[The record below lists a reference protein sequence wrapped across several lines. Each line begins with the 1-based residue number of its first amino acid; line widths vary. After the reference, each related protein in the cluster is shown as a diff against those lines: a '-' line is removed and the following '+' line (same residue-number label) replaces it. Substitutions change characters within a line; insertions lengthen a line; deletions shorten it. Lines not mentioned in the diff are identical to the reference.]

1 MPDVKA
7 IEDIE
12 AVFGAQPDPTFRR
25 LCEAEHRQVVET
37 GFLLEAVDPK
47 SLGSSDTDRGAN
59 QQHDGAPGVASD
71 PTEGAKPDG

>member
-1 MPDVKA
+1 
-7 IEDIE
+7 
-12 AVFGAQPDPTFRR
+12 

-59 QQHDGAPGVASD
+59 QQHGGAPGVASD